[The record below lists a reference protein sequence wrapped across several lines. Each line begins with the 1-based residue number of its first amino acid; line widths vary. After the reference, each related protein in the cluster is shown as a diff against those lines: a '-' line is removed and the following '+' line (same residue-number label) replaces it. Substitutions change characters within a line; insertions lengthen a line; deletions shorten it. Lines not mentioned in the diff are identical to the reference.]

1 MKDVA
6 DLHGKRVL
14 FVCPRFF
21 GYDDAIA
28 AELRRRGASVDV
40 LHDRPFDSPLMK
52 ALTKRA
58 PGLVGH
64 AAAVHYRSALGDS
77 TDYDLIFVI
86 NGQTLTRSF
95 LMELRQRHTA
105 AAFILYLW
113 DSLANR
119 SSIIR
124 CMGLYDRVFSF
135 DPNDAVHYNLI
146 YRPLFF
152 SGEFYGDKENYIE
165 HAGDF
170 DISFVG
176 TAHTDRWRIVQQ
188 IDQSCPAYMRRYWFL
203 YLQARWVFHAR
214 RISDPG
220 FSKARIEDFRFVT
233 LPQAEVGRVF
243 RRSRAILDIEHPSQ
257 HGLTMRT
264 IEALGA
270 GKKIITTNTSIMECD
285 FYRSSNVM
293 ILERGARLSLDLDFF
308 RSPIELVPSEIY
320 QRYSIEGWMSEILG

>member
-1 MKDVA
+1 
-6 DLHGKRVL
+6 VL

-21 GYDDAIA
+21 GYDDAIV
-28 AELRRRGASVDV
+28 AELQRRGASVDV

-52 ALTKRA
+52 ALAKRA
-58 PGLVGH
+58 PGLVGR
-64 AAAVHYRSALGDS
+64 AAAVHYRGALDDSA
-77 TDYDLIFVI
+77 DYDLVFVI

-95 LMELRQRHTA
+95 LIELRRRHTT

-124 CMGLYDRVFSF
+124 CIGLYDRVFSF
-135 DPNDAVHYNLI
+135 DPNDAASYSLM

-152 SGEFYGDKENYIE
+152 SREFYGNKEGYIE
-165 HAGDF
+165 RSCDF

-176 TAHTDRWRIVQQ
+176 TAHTDRWSIIQQ
-188 IDQSCPAYMRRYWFL
+188 VDQSCPVYMRRYWFL
-203 YLQARWVFHAR
+203 YLQAKWVFHAR
-214 RISDPG
+214 RISDPEFG
-220 FSKARIEDFRFVT
+220 KARIEDFRFVT
-233 LPQAEVGRVF
+233 LPLAEVGRVF
-243 RRSRAILDIEHPSQ
+243 RGSRAILDIEHPSQ

-270 GKKIITTNTSIMECD
+270 GKKIVTTNTSIMECD
-285 FYRSSNVM
+285 FYRPSNVM
-293 ILERGARLSLDLDFF
+293 ILERGARLSLDIDFF
-308 RSPIELVPSEIY
+308 RSPMERIPSEIY